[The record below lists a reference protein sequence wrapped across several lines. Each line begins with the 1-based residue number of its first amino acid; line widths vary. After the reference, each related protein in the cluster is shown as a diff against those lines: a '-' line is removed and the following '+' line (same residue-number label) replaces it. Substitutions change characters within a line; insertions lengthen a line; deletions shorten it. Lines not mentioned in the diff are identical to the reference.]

1 MKSHYFLTLLLLL
14 VFNNAQGSEGPLP
27 LAVSFDSLG
36 PTVHQLKS
44 KDGRL
49 IHYIDDGEENAIPV
63 VFTGG
68 LGTSVRAIRLLDFL
82 RTMRRSLN
90 LRFITVERNGYG
102 QTAFNPMLGM
112 ADYVEDVEQ
121 VLAHLNISNFS
132 LFGISGGGP
141 YTAKIAEKNYRQLL
155 SIHMAAT
162 SPLIDRT
169 AWCAQNKRQN
179 PYRDL
184 LAYPMQ
190 FFGFPSSS
198 SVHQLIGFQDTAF
211 DEAARA
217 HNIRGQSADP
227 APLDHEIALYCKE
240 DPINAANINT
250 KVFVY
255 RGLADSLLSTESTD
269 IWSTAYPNAEV
280 ILRHYPGEGHDVQYR
295 HLDQIL
301 LDIAH
306 LNTDIL
312 VCQDGSQKFIT
323 PSKMNAELS
332 ENEHLGLCVWQ

>member
-1 MKSHYFLTLLLLL
+1 MKSHYFVMLLLFLA
-14 VFNNAQGSEGPLP
+14 FSKAQGSEVPLP
-27 LAVSFDSLG
+27 LTTSFDSLG

-49 IHYIDDGEENAIPV
+49 IHYIDDGKESAIPV

-68 LGTSVRAIRLLDFL
+68 SGTSVRAIRLLDFL
-82 RTMRRSLN
+82 RTMRQSLN
-90 LRFITVERNGYG
+90 LRFITVERNGFG

-112 ADYVEDVEQ
+112 ADYVKDVEQ
-121 VLAHLNISNFS
+121 VLAHLNIDKFS
-132 LFGISGGGP
+132 LFGVSGGGA
-141 YTAKIAEKNYRQLL
+141 YTAKISEKNYLRLL

-162 SPLIDRT
+162 SPLMGQA
-169 AWCAQNKRQN
+169 AWCAQNKGQH

-184 LAYPMQ
+184 LTYPMQ
-190 FFGFPSSS
+190 FFGFPAASG
-198 SVHQLIGFQDTAF
+198 VHQIIGFQDTAF

-240 DPINAANINT
+240 NPINTANINA

-255 RGLADSLLSTESTD
+255 RGLADSLLNMESND
-269 IWSTAYPNAEV
+269 IWSTTYPNAEI
-280 ILRHYPGEGHDVQYR
+280 ILRQYPGEGHDVQYR

-301 LDIAH
+301 LDIAY

-312 VCQDGSQKFIT
+312 VCQNGSQKFIKS
-323 PSKMNAELS
+323 SKMNSELS
-332 ENEHLGLCVWQ
+332 KNEHLGLCVWQ